1 MRSVDQANKRP
12 DPPPIKPPPP
22 YQPPKPPPPPPQPP
36 PRPRPEAKTR
46 KFAFLFGL
54 LLFAALP
61 AKAQGYPT
69 WEFYGGF
76 SYANVDLGD
85 PQNLFGRQIS
95 QNFLGGEFSFSF
107 SLHKNLR
114 LLLVDFGFQWQKS
127 DILVAGARATDVGT
141 YQALFGPEFT
151 LRGEKATVFLR
162 ALVGAAGS
170 QLRLRRALF
179 PGGPFPEV
187 TRQDGFALG
196 FGGGVDVNWSDRFA
210 VRLFQA
216 DYVPARFGGAWQDG
230 FRLGVGVVI
239 KFGGG

>member
-1 MRSVDQANKRP
+1 MSV
-12 DPPPIKPPPP
+12 
-22 YQPPKPPPPPPQPP
+22 
-36 PRPRPEAKTR
+36 
-46 KFAFLFGL
+46 L
-54 LLFAALP
+54 LLALP
-61 AKAQGYPT
+61 AMAQDYPR
-69 WEFYGGF
+69 WEIFGGF

-107 SLHKNLR
+107 SPHKNLR
-114 LLLVDFGFQWQKS
+114 FLLVDFGFQWQKS
-127 DILVAGARATDVGT
+127 DILVAGVRATDVGT

-151 LRGEKATVFLR
+151 LRGEKATVFLH

-170 QLRLRRALF
+170 QLRLRRA
-179 PGGPFPEV
+179 PFGAAAEV

-230 FRLGVGVVI
+230 FRLGVGVVV
-239 KFGGG
+239 KFGGGS